1 MTDGQI
7 TIDPL
12 GEPDPKRPDIYMR
25 VTLKSGLHLVIRP
38 LHPEDRAQVADGFV
52 GLSDRSKYLRFLTG
66 KGVLSSRGLD
76 KLVDQVDQH
85 DHVAL
90 ALWWTRSSRDD
101 ILLGDGRFIR
111 LPSDPECADV
121 AVTIAD
127 DIQGQGA
134 GTLMMLA
141 LVRRAHEE
149 GIRRF
154 SAVISPENEPSHRM
168 MLRAGPLIRDEYVDG
183 VREVEVELD
192 PPVEIPDG
200 VPPRY

>member
-1 MTDGQI
+1 MTEGQI
-7 TIDPL
+7 RIDPL
-12 GEPDPKRPDIYMR
+12 GEVDPERPDIYMR

-38 LHPEDRAQVADGFV
+38 LHPEDRAALADGFL
-52 GLSDRSKYLRFLTG
+52 GLSDRSRYLRFLTG

-90 ALWWTRSSRDD
+90 ALWWTRHTQADV
-101 ILLGDGRFIR
+101 LLGDARFIR
-111 LPSDPECADV
+111 LPADPECADV

-127 DIQGQGA
+127 EIQGKGA
-134 GTLMMLA
+134 GSLMMLA
-141 LVRRAHEE
+141 LARRAHDE

-154 SAVISPENEPSHRM
+154 SAVISPSNEASVRM
-168 MLRAGPLIRDEYVDG
+168 LQRAGTVIRDEYADG
-183 VREVEVELD
+183 LREIEVELD